1 MTDTPTGSHKPLEGV
16 RVLDIA
22 TMLAGPFCATI
33 LGEFGADV
41 IKVELVGRGDPTRGM
56 GGLNARRD
64 SGYAWLSEA
73 RNKRSVTMDFRTPEG
88 AELFKR
94 MVAEAD
100 IVVENFLPGT
110 LERWGL
116 GPDVLKAV
124 KPDLILVRV
133 SAYGQTG
140 PYRGRP
146 GFARVAHGYGGLTYL
161 AGESGSRPV
170 TPGSTSLGDYI
181 TGMYA
186 AIGALLSF
194 IARDRFGVG
203 NVVDIALYEGIM
215 RMLDDMIP
223 VYAADGFIRERLGP
237 DTVNHV
243 PHSHY
248 ETKDGQWLAL
258 ACTNDAM
265 WQRMAAAM
273 GREDLLA
280 EDRFATM
287 KQRIAGRDE
296 VNRIV
301 ADYIGSIDRDPLLE
315 HLLQFEVPVGP
326 INNVADI
333 FADPHIKERGNL
345 VEIEAEDVG
354 PVTIMG
360 VLPRLSET
368 PGELRSTGP
377 KFGQHTDEVL
387 GEMGLTVDEISRL
400 RAARAI

>member
-1 MTDTPTGSHKPLEGV
+1 MKSLHKPLEGV

-56 GGLNARRD
+56 GGVQARED
-64 SGYAWLSEA
+64 AGYAWLSEA
-73 RNKRSVTMDFRTPEG
+73 RNKRSMTLDLRTPEG
-88 AELFKR
+88 AELFKK
-94 MVAEAD
+94 MVTDAD

-124 KPDLILVRV
+124 KEDIILVRV

-140 PYRGRP
+140 PYKGRP

-161 AGESGSRPV
+161 AGEPGSRPV

-186 AIGALLSF
+186 AIGALLSY
-194 IARDRFGVG
+194 IARDRFGTG
-203 NVVDIALYEGIM
+203 NVVDIALYEGIL

-223 VYAADGFIRERLGP
+223 VYAASGFVRERLGP

-265 WQRMAAAM
+265 WQRMCAAM
-273 GREDLLA
+273 ARDDLLA

-287 KQRIAGRDE
+287 AQRIAGREE

-301 ADYIGSIDRDPLLE
+301 ADYIGSMDRDPLLK
-315 HLLQFEVPVGP
+315 HLFAYEVPVGP
-326 INNVADI
+326 INSVADI

-345 VEIEAEDVG
+345 VEVETDGVG
-354 PVTIMG
+354 PVTMMG
-360 VLPRLSET
+360 VLPQLSET
-368 PGELRSTGP
+368 PGELTHAGP
-377 KFGQHTDEVL
+377 RFGEHTQEIL
-387 GEMGLTVDEISRL
+387 NEMGLGDSEIAHL
-400 RAARAI
+400 RAVGAI

>member
-1 MTDTPTGSHKPLEGV
+1 MTSGHKPLEGV

-41 IKVELVGRGDPTRGM
+41 LKIELVGRGDPTRGM
-56 GGLNARRD
+56 GGLNARSD

-73 RNKRSVTMDFRTPEG
+73 RNKRSMTLDLRTPEG

-124 KPDLILVRV
+124 KEDIILVRV

-140 PYRGRP
+140 PYKGRP
-146 GFARVAHGYGGLTYL
+146 GFARVAHGYGGLSYL

-186 AIGALLSF
+186 AIGALLSY
-194 IARDRFGVG
+194 IARDRFGTG
-203 NVVDIALYEGIM
+203 NVVDIALYEGIL

-223 VYAADGFIRERLGP
+223 VYAANGFIRERLGP

-248 ETKDGQWLAL
+248 ETKDGQWIAL

-265 WQRMAAAM
+265 WQRMCAAM
-273 GREDLLA
+273 DRDDLLA
-280 EDRFATM
+280 EDRFAHM
-287 KQRIAGRDE
+287 AQRIEKRDE
-296 VNRIV
+296 VNGIV
-301 ADYIGSIDRDPLLE
+301 AGYIGSMDRDPLLE
-315 HLLQFEVPVGP
+315 HLIGFEVPVGP

-333 FADPHIKERGNL
+333 FADPHIQERGNL
-345 VEIEAEDVG
+345 VEIDADGVG
-354 PVTIMG
+354 PVTMMG

-368 PGELRSTGP
+368 PGELRRAGP
-377 KFGQHTDEVL
+377 KLGEHTDEIL
-387 GEMGLTVDEISRL
+387 KEMGLGDSEISQL
-400 RAARAI
+400 RAARAV